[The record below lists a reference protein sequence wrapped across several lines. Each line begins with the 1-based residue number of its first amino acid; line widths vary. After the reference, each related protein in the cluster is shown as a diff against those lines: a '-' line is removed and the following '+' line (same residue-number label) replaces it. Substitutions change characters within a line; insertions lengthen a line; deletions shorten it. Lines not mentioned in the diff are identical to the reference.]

1 MYSQD
6 QDSGLHLPPRLTYDH
21 IHLNSYSVMRVNLAA
36 QVLSSSLAA
45 VLQAYGPPESEG
57 TAKFCKMM
65 DSFFDCANVRSIKEG
80 ERARK
85 SFLEPYRSQEDE
97 RFNWLENEF
106 LTYLS
111 SWKQIKQTIL
121 YST

>member
-6 QDSGLHLPPRLTYDH
+6 QDSVLHLLPRLTYDH
-21 IHLNSYSVMRVNLAA
+21 IHLNSYSVMWVNLAA

-65 DSFFDCANVRSIKEG
+65 DSFFDCANVKSIKEG

-85 SFLEPYRSQEDE
+85 WWE
-97 RFNWLENEF
+97 
-106 LTYLS
+106 
-111 SWKQIKQTIL
+111 
-121 YST
+121 ST